1 MRTLAMGLES
11 VTFVLWFVDKRT
23 AIAVESIAVVPRNSY
38 LIRPVASA
46 RELANQI
53 RTEPVVAQRYARH
66 FKRSAWEFAD
76 YVEKNLRLTRLE
88 RAQTFNV
95 YYAPPDNRLLV
106 VRRTL
111 PKGTPVF
118 VEKRSGKPIL
128 KANCG
133 NPLTPAASIP
143 PPQATRPI
151 EIASVATPTPVFAEV
166 IDTPQTPTIEIVE
179 IVDAPIEEVVAADVL
194 PTETLVETLPESAP
208 EPEAPPTLAL
218 LAASPTTQLPP
229 VDHWWRVQLAAVS
242 TAHRARH
249 TTRGREFRADSRT
262 DERAHLRRR
271 FGLALPALAQG
282 AEALPELQPAQ
293 GRLQRVFGVA

>member
-1 MRTLAMGLES
+1 MRTLAGIGS
-11 VTFVLWFVDKRT
+11 VFVLSLLTSV
-23 AIAVESIAVVPRNSY
+23 AIAVESIVVVPRNSY
-38 LIRPVASA
+38 LVRPVASA

-95 YYAPPDNRLLV
+95 YYAPPDDRLLV

-194 PTETLVETLPESAP
+194 PTETLVETLPEAAP
-208 EPEAPPTLAL
+208 EPEAPPTLAPVMT
-218 LAASPTTQLPP
+218 SPTTQLPP
-229 VDHWWRVQLAAVS
+229 AIRGGPNWLPFLPLITLLAPRSGDDFAPIPEPTS
-242 TAHRARH
+242 ALILSAGLGLLYPLSRRA
-249 TTRGREFRADSRT
+249 
-262 DERAHLRRR
+262 LRRS
-271 FGLALPALAQG
+271 QNSS
-282 AEALPELQPAQ
+282 
-293 GRLQRVFGVA
+293 QRRGDSSASSA

>member
-1 MRTLAMGLES
+1 MQMTIRVGVMTLLGL
-11 VTFVLWFVDKRT
+11 LAGT

-38 LIRPVASA
+38 LVRPVASA

-66 FKRSAWEFAD
+66 FRRSAWEFAD
-76 YVEKNLRLTRLE
+76 YVEKHLRLTRLE

-95 YYAPPDNRLLV
+95 YYAPPDDRLLV

-208 EPEAPPTLAL
+208 EPEAPPVLSPV
-218 LAASPTTQLPP
+218 ASAPTPQLPP
-229 VDHWWRVQLAAVS
+229 AIRGGPNWLPFLPLITLLAPRGGDNFAPIPEPTS
-242 TAHRARH
+242 ALILSAGLGLLYPLSRRA
-249 TTRGREFRADSRT
+249 
-262 DERAHLRRR
+262 LRRS
-271 FGLALPALAQG
+271 QNSS
-282 AEALPELQPAQ
+282 
-293 GRLQRVFGVA
+293 QRRGDSSASSA

>member
-1 MRTLAMGLES
+1 MRTLAGIGL
-11 VTFVLWFVDKRT
+11 TALFVLFVKM

-95 YYAPPDNRLLV
+95 YYSPPDNRLLV

-133 NPLTPAASIP
+133 NPLTLAASIP

-208 EPEAPPTLAL
+208 EPEAPPTLAPV
-218 LAASPTTQLPP
+218 AASPTTQLPP
-229 VDHWWRVQLAAVS
+229 AITSGGFNWLPFLPLIALVTPRGGRLS
-242 TAHRARH
+242 SRFPNRRAR
-249 TTRGREFRADSRT
+249 SS
-262 DERAHLRRR
+262 
-271 FGLALPALAQG
+271 
-282 AEALPELQPAQ
+282 
-293 GRLQRVFGVA
+293 

>member
-1 MRTLAMGLES
+1 MR
-11 VTFVLWFVDKRT
+11 
-23 AIAVESIAVVPRNSY
+23 IAVGIGTMALFACLASAAVAAESIAVVPRNSY

-66 FKRSAWEFAD
+66 FKRSAWEFAE
-76 YVEKNLRLTRLE
+76 YVEKHLHLTRLE

-95 YYAPPDNRLLV
+95 YYSPPDDRLLV

-143 PPQATRPI
+143 TPQATLPI
-151 EIASVATPTPVFAEV
+151 EIASVATPTPVFAEI
-166 IDTPQTPTIEIVE
+166 IDAPQAPTIEIVE
-179 IVDAPIEEVVAADVL
+179 VADAPIEEVVAADVL
-194 PTETLVETLPESAP
+194 PTETLVETLPEAAP
-208 EPEAPPTLAL
+208 EPEAPPTLAPV
-218 LAASPTTQLPP
+218 AASPTTQLPP
-229 VDHWWRVQLAAVS
+229 AITSGGFNWLPFLPLIALITPRGGETFEPIPEPTSALILGAGLGLLYPLS
-242 TAHRARH
+242 RRA
-249 TTRGREFRADSRT
+249 
-262 DERAHLRRR
+262 LRRS
-271 FGLALPALAQG
+271 QNSS
-282 AEALPELQPAQ
+282 
-293 GRLQRVFGVA
+293 QRRGDSSAPSA

>member
-1 MRTLAMGLES
+1 MRTLAGIGS
-11 VTFVLWFVDKRT
+11 VFVLSLLTSV

-66 FKRSAWEFAD
+66 FRRSAWEFAD
-76 YVEKNLRLTRLE
+76 YVEKHLRLTRLE

-95 YYAPPDNRLLV
+95 YYAPPDGRLLV

-179 IVDAPIEEVVAADVL
+179 IADAPIEEVVAADVL

-208 EPEAPPTLAL
+208 EPEAPPTLAPVMT
-218 LAASPTTQLPP
+218 SPTTQLPP
-229 VDHWWRVQLAAVS
+229 AI
-242 TAHRARH
+242 
-249 TTRGREFRADSRT
+249 RGGPTGCRFCRSSRCLHHEGRRLRADSRA
-262 DERAHLRRR
+262 DQRADFGRRA
-271 FGLALPALAQG
+271 GLALPALAQG

>member
-1 MRTLAMGLES
+1 MRTLAGIGS
-11 VTFVLWFVDKRT
+11 VFVLFLLTSV

-95 YYAPPDNRLLV
+95 YYAPPDDRLLV

-143 PPQATRPI
+143 PPQATRPL

-208 EPEAPPTLAL
+208 EPEAPPTLAPV
-218 LAASPTTQLPP
+218 AASPTTQLPP
-229 VDHWWRVQLAAVS
+229 AITSGGFNWLPFLPLVALITPRGGDTFEPIPEPTSALILGAGLGLLYPLSR
-242 TAHRARH
+242 RA
-249 TTRGREFRADSRT
+249 
-262 DERAHLRRR
+262 LRRS
-271 FGLALPALAQG
+271 QNSS
-282 AEALPELQPAQ
+282 
-293 GRLQRVFGVA
+293 QRKGDSSASSA

>member
-1 MRTLAMGLES
+1 MR
-11 VTFVLWFVDKRT
+11 
-23 AIAVESIAVVPRNSY
+23 IAVGIGTMALFACLASAAVAAESIAVVPRNSY

-66 FKRSAWEFAD
+66 FKRSAWEFAE
-76 YVEKNLRLTRLE
+76 YVEKHLHLTRLE

-95 YYAPPDNRLLV
+95 YYSPPDDRLLV

-143 PPQATRPI
+143 TPQATLPI
-151 EIASVATPTPVFAEV
+151 EIASVATPTPVFAEI
-166 IDTPQTPTIEIVE
+166 IDAPQAPTIEIVE
-179 IVDAPIEEVVAADVL
+179 VADAPIEEVVAADVL
-194 PTETLVETLPESAP
+194 PTETLVETLPEAAP
-208 EPEAPPTLAL
+208 EPEAPPVLSPV
-218 LAASPTTQLPP
+218 ASAPTQLPP
-229 VDHWWRVQLAAVS
+229 AITGKGFNWLPFLPLVALITPRGGETFEPIPEPTSALILGAGLGLLYPLS
-242 TAHRARH
+242 RRA
-249 TTRGREFRADSRT
+249 
-262 DERAHLRRR
+262 LRRS
-271 FGLALPALAQG
+271 QNSS
-282 AEALPELQPAQ
+282 
-293 GRLQRVFGVA
+293 QRTGDSSAPSA

>member
-1 MRTLAMGLES
+1 MRTLAGVGLAVGFAILTS
-11 VTFVLWFVDKRT
+11 V
-23 AIAVESIAVVPRNSY
+23 AIAAESIAVVPRNSY

-66 FKRSAWEFAD
+66 FRRSAWEFAD

-95 YYAPPDNRLLV
+95 YYAPPDDRLLV

-133 NPLTPAASIP
+133 NPLTPAAAIP
-143 PPQATRPI
+143 APPQATLPI
-151 EIASVATPTPVFAEV
+151 EIASVATPTPVFSEMITA
-166 IDTPQTPTIEIVE
+166 PQAPTLEIVE
-179 IVDAPIEEVVAADVL
+179 IPEPPIEEVVAADVL
-194 PTETLVETLPESAP
+194 PTETLVETLPEAVP
-208 EPEAPPTLAL
+208 DPEAPPVLSPVASAPTPQLPPIVTGGGSNWLPFLPLVAL
-218 LAASPTTQLPP
+218 LAPRSGGGDPTPIPEPASALILGAGLGLLYPLSR
-229 VDHWWRVQLAAVS
+229 RV
-242 TAHRARH
+242 
-249 TTRGREFRADSRT
+249 
-262 DERAHLRRR
+262 LRRS
-271 FGLALPALAQG
+271 QNSS
-282 AEALPELQPAQ
+282 
-293 GRLQRVFGVA
+293 QRRGDSSASSA

>member
-1 MRTLAMGLES
+1 MRTLAGIGS
-11 VTFVLWFVDKRT
+11 VFVLFLLTSV
-23 AIAVESIAVVPRNSY
+23 AIAAESIAVVPRNSY

-76 YVEKNLRLTRLE
+76 YVEKNLRLTCLE

-208 EPEAPPTLAL
+208 EPEAPPTLAPV
-218 LAASPTTQLPP
+218 AASPTTQLPP
-229 VDHWWRVQLAAVS
+229 VVTGGGFNWLPFLTLIALVTPRGEESFEPIPEPTSALILGAGLVLLYPLS
-242 TAHRARH
+242 RRA
-249 TTRGREFRADSRT
+249 
-262 DERAHLRRR
+262 LRRS
-271 FGLALPALAQG
+271 QNSS
-282 AEALPELQPAQ
+282 
-293 GRLQRVFGVA
+293 QRRGDSSASSA

>member
-1 MRTLAMGLES
+1 MRTLAGIGS
-11 VTFVLWFVDKRT
+11 VFVLSLLTSV

-95 YYAPPDNRLLV
+95 YYAPPDDRLLV

-179 IVDAPIEEVVAADVL
+179 IADAPIEEVVAADVL

-208 EPEAPPTLAL
+208 EPEAPPTLAPVMT
-218 LAASPTTQLPP
+218 SSTTQLPP
-229 VDHWWRVQLAAVS
+229 AIRGGPNWLPFLPLITLLAPRSGDDFAPIPEPTS
-242 TAHRARH
+242 ALILGAGLGLLYPLSRRA
-249 TTRGREFRADSRT
+249 
-262 DERAHLRRR
+262 LRRS
-271 FGLALPALAQG
+271 QNSS
-282 AEALPELQPAQ
+282 
-293 GRLQRVFGVA
+293 QRRGDSSASSA

>member
-1 MRTLAMGLES
+1 MR
-11 VTFVLWFVDKRT
+11 
-23 AIAVESIAVVPRNSY
+23 IAVGIGTMALFACLASAAVAAESIAVVPRNSY

-66 FKRSAWEFAD
+66 FKRSAWEFAE
-76 YVEKNLRLTRLE
+76 YVEKHLHLTRLE

-95 YYAPPDNRLLV
+95 YYSPPDDRLLV

-143 PPQATRPI
+143 TPQATLPI
-151 EIASVATPTPVFAEV
+151 EIASVATPTPVFAEI
-166 IDTPQTPTIEIVE
+166 IDAPQAPTIEIVE
-179 IVDAPIEEVVAADVL
+179 VADAPIEEVVAADVL
-194 PTETLVETLPESAP
+194 PTETLVETLPEAAP
-208 EPEAPPTLAL
+208 EPEAPPTLAPV
-218 LAASPTTQLPP
+218 AASPTTQLPP
-229 VDHWWRVQLAAVS
+229 AITSGGFNWLPFLPLVALITPRGGETFEPIPEPTSALILGAGLGLLYPLS
-242 TAHRARH
+242 RRA
-249 TTRGREFRADSRT
+249 
-262 DERAHLRRR
+262 LRRS
-271 FGLALPALAQG
+271 QNSS
-282 AEALPELQPAQ
+282 
-293 GRLQRVFGVA
+293 QRTGDSSAPSA

>member
-1 MRTLAMGLES
+1 MRTLAGIGS
-11 VTFVLWFVDKRT
+11 VFVLSLLTSV
-23 AIAVESIAVVPRNSY
+23 AIAAESIAVVPRNSY

-46 RELANQI
+46 WELANQI

-95 YYAPPDNRLLV
+95 YYSPPDNRLLV

-128 KANCG
+128 KGDCG

-143 PPQATRPI
+143 TPQATLPI
-151 EIASVATPTPVFAEV
+151 EIASVATPIPMFADTINAPQAPV
-166 IDTPQTPTIEIVE
+166 IEIVE
-179 IVDAPIEEVVAADVL
+179 IAEAPIEEVVAADVL
-194 PTETLVETLPESAP
+194 PTETLVETLPEAAP
-208 EPEAPPTLAL
+208 EPEAPPTLAPV
-218 LAASPTTQLPP
+218 AASPTTQLPP
-229 VDHWWRVQLAAVS
+229 AITSGGFNWLPFLPLVALITPRGGDTFEPIPEPTSALILSAGLGLLYPLSR
-242 TAHRARH
+242 RA
-249 TTRGREFRADSRT
+249 
-262 DERAHLRRR
+262 LRRS
-271 FGLALPALAQG
+271 QNSS
-282 AEALPELQPAQ
+282 
-293 GRLQRVFGVA
+293 QRKGDSSASSA

>member
-1 MRTLAMGLES
+1 MRALAGIGS
-11 VTFVLWFVDKRT
+11 VFVLSLLTSV
-23 AIAVESIAVVPRNSY
+23 AIAVESIVVVPRNSY
-38 LIRPVASA
+38 LVRPVASA
-46 RELANQI
+46 QELANQI

-95 YYAPPDNRLLV
+95 YYAPPDDRLLV

-179 IVDAPIEEVVAADVL
+179 IADAPIEEVVAADVL

-208 EPEAPPTLAL
+208 EPEVPPTLAPVMT
-218 LAASPTTQLPP
+218 SPTTQLPP
-229 VDHWWRVQLAAVS
+229 AIRGGPNWLPFLPLITLLAPRSGDDFAPIPEPTS
-242 TAHRARH
+242 ALILGAGLGLLYPLSRRA
-249 TTRGREFRADSRT
+249 
-262 DERAHLRRR
+262 LRRS
-271 FGLALPALAQG
+271 QNSS
-282 AEALPELQPAQ
+282 
-293 GRLQRVFGVA
+293 QRRGDSSASSA

>member
-1 MRTLAMGLES
+1 MQMTIRVGVMTLLGL
-11 VTFVLWFVDKRT
+11 LAGT

-38 LIRPVASA
+38 LVRPVASA

-95 YYAPPDNRLLV
+95 YYAPPDDRLLV

-151 EIASVATPTPVFAEV
+151 EIASVATPTPMFAEV
-166 IDTPQTPTIEIVE
+166 IDTPQAPTLEIVE
-179 IVDAPIEEVVAADVL
+179 IVDTPIEEVVAADVL
-194 PTETLVETLPESAP
+194 PTETLVETLPEAAP
-208 EPEAPPTLAL
+208 DPELPVAPPV
-218 LAASPTTQLPP
+218 ASP
-229 VDHWWRVQLAAVS
+229 S
-242 TAHRARH
+242 
-249 TTRGREFRADSRT
+249 
-262 DERAHLRRR
+262 
-271 FGLALPALAQG
+271 
-282 AEALPELQPAQ
+282 LPELPPIVVNNGPNWLPFVPLVAVLLPRAQDDDYTPIPEPASALILSAGLGLFYPLSRRALRRSQ
-293 GRLQRVFGVA
+293 NSSQRRGDSSASSA

>member
-1 MRTLAMGLES
+1 MRTLAGIGS
-11 VTFVLWFVDKRT
+11 VFVLSLLTSV

-38 LIRPVASA
+38 LVRPVASA

-95 YYAPPDNRLLV
+95 YYAPPDDRLLV

-179 IVDAPIEEVVAADVL
+179 IADAPIEEVVAADVL

-208 EPEAPPTLAL
+208 EPEVPPTLAPVMT
-218 LAASPTTQLPP
+218 SPTTQLPP
-229 VDHWWRVQLAAVS
+229 AIRGGPNWLPFLPLITLLAPRSGDDFAPIPEPTS
-242 TAHRARH
+242 ALILGAGLGLLYPLSRRA
-249 TTRGREFRADSRT
+249 
-262 DERAHLRRR
+262 LRRS
-271 FGLALPALAQG
+271 QNSS
-282 AEALPELQPAQ
+282 
-293 GRLQRVFGVA
+293 QRRGDSSASSA

>member
-1 MRTLAMGLES
+1 MQFTARIGVIGLLVWLAG
-11 VTFVLWFVDKRT
+11 T
-23 AIAVESIAVVPRNSY
+23 AIAAESIAVVPRNSY

-95 YYAPPDNRLLV
+95 YYAPPDDRLLV

-118 VEKRSGKPIL
+118 AEKRSGKPIL

-133 NPLTPAASIP
+133 NPLTPASSIP

-151 EIASVATPTPVFAEV
+151 EIVSVATPTPVFAEV
-166 IDTPQTPTIEIVE
+166 IDTPQAPTLEIVE
-179 IVDAPIEEVVAADVL
+179 IVDTPIEEVVAADVV
-194 PTETLVETLPESAP
+194 PTETLVETLPEAAP
-208 EPEAPPTLAL
+208 EPEAPPTLA
-218 LAASPTTQLPP
+218 P
-229 VDHWWRVQLAAVS
+229 
-242 TAHRARH
+242 
-249 TTRGREFRADSRT
+249 RGGFSDNCNCR
-262 DERAHLRRR
+262 
-271 FGLALPALAQG
+271 Q
-282 AEALPELQPAQ
+282 
-293 GRLQRVFGVA
+293 

>member
-1 MRTLAMGLES
+1 MTLLGL
-11 VTFVLWFVDKRT
+11 LAGT

-38 LIRPVASA
+38 LVRPVASA

-95 YYAPPDNRLLV
+95 YYAPPDDHLLV

-133 NPLTPAASIP
+133 NPLTPAVSIP

-208 EPEAPPTLAL
+208 EPEAPPVLSPV
-218 LAASPTTQLPP
+218 ASAPTPQLPP
-229 VDHWWRVQLAAVS
+229 AIRGGANWLPFLPLITLLAPRSGDDFAPIPEPTS
-242 TAHRARH
+242 ALILGAGLGLLYPLSRRA
-249 TTRGREFRADSRT
+249 
-262 DERAHLRRR
+262 LRRS
-271 FGLALPALAQG
+271 QNSS
-282 AEALPELQPAQ
+282 
-293 GRLQRVFGVA
+293 QRRGDSSASSA

>member
-1 MRTLAMGLES
+1 MRTLAGIGS
-11 VTFVLWFVDKRT
+11 VFVLSLLTSV
-23 AIAVESIAVVPRNSY
+23 AIAAESIAVVPRNSY

-95 YYAPPDNRLLV
+95 YYSPPDDRLLV

-118 VEKRSGKPIL
+118 VERNTGKPIL

-133 NPLTPAASIP
+133 NPLTPAAAIP
-143 PPQATRPI
+143 TPPQATLPV
-151 EIASVATPTPVFAEV
+151 EVASVATPISMFADTINAPQAPV
-166 IDTPQTPTIEIVE
+166 IEIVE
-179 IVDAPIEEVVAADVL
+179 IAEAPIEEVVAADVL
-194 PTETLVETLPESAP
+194 PTETLVETLPEAAP
-208 EPEAPPTLAL
+208 EPEAPPTLAPV
-218 LAASPTTQLPP
+218 AASPTTQLPP
-229 VDHWWRVQLAAVS
+229 AITSGGFNWLPFLPLVALITPRGGDTFEPIPEPTSALILSAGLGLLYPLSR
-242 TAHRARH
+242 RA
-249 TTRGREFRADSRT
+249 
-262 DERAHLRRR
+262 LRRS
-271 FGLALPALAQG
+271 QNSS
-282 AEALPELQPAQ
+282 
-293 GRLQRVFGVA
+293 QRKGDSSASSA

>member
-1 MRTLAMGLES
+1 
-11 VTFVLWFVDKRT
+11 
-23 AIAVESIAVVPRNSY
+23 
-38 LIRPVASA
+38 
-46 RELANQI
+46 
-53 RTEPVVAQRYARH
+53 VVAQRYARH

-95 YYAPPDNRLLV
+95 YYAPPDDRLLV

-143 PPQATRPI
+143 PPQATLPI
-151 EIASVATPTPVFAEV
+151 EIASVATPIPMFADTINAPQAPV
-166 IDTPQTPTIEIVE
+166 IEIVE
-179 IVDAPIEEVVAADVL
+179 IADAPIEEVVAADVL

-208 EPEAPPTLAL
+208 EPEAPPALAAVPSAPTPQLPPIVTGGGPNWLPFLPLIAL
-218 LAASPTTQLPP
+218 LAPRGGNDSTPIPEPTSALILGAGLGLLYPLS
-229 VDHWWRVQLAAVS
+229 R
-242 TAHRARH
+242 RA
-249 TTRGREFRADSRT
+249 
-262 DERAHLRRR
+262 LRRS
-271 FGLALPALAQG
+271 QNSS
-282 AEALPELQPAQ
+282 
-293 GRLQRVFGVA
+293 QRRGDSSASSA